1 MTWAT
6 FYLICFV
13 VGVVFSVLSVVGS
26 FGRFHAAAHW
36 HLPHFHHGHAAGLG
50 HAGHL
55 PVHAGPAHIGNVA
68 HAGGNV
74 GGHGGGAVRGGH
86 VSFFNISSL
95 MAFLAWFGGTGY
107 LLTRYS
113 NLVVDAIFIFALS
126 GGVLAAAAVFLFLV
140 KVLLAHESQLDPAD
154 FDRTGALGK
163 VNVKIRAGGTGEIL
177 FSQGGTRQTAGARS
191 ESGRMIPKG
200 TEVVITR
207 CEKGIAYVR
216 RYDEMTGEREE
227 PAGAPEPEANRQ

>member
-13 VGVVFSVLSVVGS
+13 VGLVFSLLSVLGS
-26 FGRFHAAAHW
+26 VRAFHSAAHW
-36 HLPHFHHGHAAGLG
+36 HLPHFHGHGAGLG
-50 HAGHL
+50 HAGHI
-55 PVHAGPAHIGNVA
+55 PVHAGIGHVGA
-68 HAGGNV
+68 SHTHV
-74 GGHGGGAVRGGH
+74 GGHGAQ

-113 NLVVDAIFIFALS
+113 NLLVAGTFILAFT
-126 GGVLAAAAVFLFLV
+126 GGLLAAAAVFLFLV
-140 KVLLAHESQLDPAD
+140 KVLLAHETQLDPAD

-163 VNVKIRAGGTGEIL
+163 VNVGIRAGGTGEIV
-177 FSQGGTRQTAGARS
+177 FSQAGTRQTAGARS
-191 ESGRMIPKG
+191 EDGSMIPKG
-200 TEVVITR
+200 TEVIITR

-216 RYDEMTGEREE
+216 RYDEMAGEREE
-227 PAGAPEPEANRQ
+227 PAGAPEANRQ

>member
-6 FYLICFV
+6 FYLVCFV
-13 VGVVFSVLSVVGS
+13 VGLVFSVLSVVGS
-26 FGRFHAAAHW
+26 AGRLHAAAHW
-36 HLPHFHHGHAAGLG
+36 HLPHFHGHGAGLG
-50 HAGHL
+50 HAGHIPPPGAAHVGPL
-55 PVHAGPAHIGNVA
+55 SAASHAGS
-68 HAGGNV
+68 
-74 GGHGGGAVRGGH
+74 AVRGGH

-113 NLVVDAIFIFALS
+113 SLVVTATFMVALC

-140 KVLLAHESQLDPAD
+140 KVLLAHETELDPAD

-163 VNVKIRAGGTGEIL
+163 VNVKIRPGGTGEIV
-177 FSQGGTRQTAGARS
+177 FSQGGSRQTAGARS
-191 ESGRMIPKG
+191 ETGEMISKG
-200 TEVVITR
+200 TEVIITR

-216 RYDEMTGEREE
+216 RYDEMAGECQE
-227 PAGAPEPEANRQ
+227 PAGAPEANRH

>member
-13 VGVVFSVLSVVGS
+13 IGLVFSLLSVLGNA
-26 FGRFHAAAHW
+26 GRFHAAAHW
-36 HLPHFHHGHAAGLG
+36 HLPHFHGHGAAVG
-50 HAGHL
+50 HAGHI
-55 PVHAGPAHIGNVA
+55 PVHAGPARVGRVGTA
-68 HAGGNV
+68 HAGP
-74 GGHGGGAVRGGH
+74 RGGH
-86 VSFFNISSL
+86 VSFFNISSI

-113 NLVVDAIFIFALS
+113 SLVVDAIFMFALL
-126 GGVLAAAAVFLFLV
+126 GGVLAAGVVFLFLV
-140 KVLLAHESQLDPAD
+140 KVLLAHETQLDPAD

-163 VNVKIRAGGTGEIL
+163 VNVQIRSGGTGEII

-191 ESGRMIPKG
+191 EDGQMIPKG
-200 TEVVITR
+200 TEVIITR

-216 RYDEMTGEREE
+216 RYDEMTGERQE
-227 PAGAPEPEANRQ
+227 PAGAPEANRQ

>member
-1 MTWAT
+1 MSWAT

-13 VGVVFSVLSVVGS
+13 VGLVFSLLSVLGNA
-26 FGRFHAAAHW
+26 GRFHAAAHW
-36 HLPHFHHGHAAGLG
+36 HLPHFHGHSAGVG
-50 HAGHL
+50 HAGHI
-55 PVHAGPAHIGNVA
+55 PGHAGPAHLGHVGPTSG
-68 HAGGNV
+68 HLGG
-74 GGHGGGAVRGGH
+74 RGSAARAGH

-113 NLVVDAIFIFALS
+113 GLVVDAIFMFALL
-126 GGVLAAAAVFLFLV
+126 GGVLAASVVFLFLV
-140 KVLLAHESQLDPAD
+140 KVLLAHETQLDPAD

-163 VNVKIRAGGTGEIL
+163 VNVQIRPGGTGEIV

-191 ESGRMIPKG
+191 EDGQMIPKG
-200 TEVVITR
+200 TEVIITR

-216 RYDEMTGEREE
+216 RYDEMTGERQE
-227 PAGAPEPEANRQ
+227 PAGAPEANRQ

>member
-13 VGVVFSVLSVVGS
+13 VGLVFSVLSVLGS
-26 FGRFHAAAHW
+26 AGRFHSAAHW
-36 HLPHFHHGHAAGLG
+36 HLPHFHGHGAGTGVSHVG
-50 HAGHL
+50 HM
-55 PVHAGPAHIGNVA
+55 PVHAGPAH
-68 HAGGNV
+68 V
-74 GGHGGGAVRGGH
+74 GHVGPRGGH
-86 VSFFNISSL
+86 VSFFNVSSL

-113 NLVVDAIFIFALS
+113 NLVVDAVFMFALL
-126 GGVLAAAAVFLFLV
+126 GGVLAASAVFLFLV
-140 KVLLAHESQLDPAD
+140 KVLLAHETQLDPAD

-163 VNVKIRAGGTGEIL
+163 VNVQIRSGGTGEII

-191 ESGRMIPKG
+191 EDGRLIPKG
-200 TEVVITR
+200 TEVIITR

-216 RYDEMTGEREE
+216 RYDEMTGERRE
-227 PAGAPEPEANRQ
+227 PAGAPEANRR